1 MALTEDSETA
11 ASLSELRDWAVQHT
25 EGEFIVGKGAIE
37 FASSRREKRHSI

>member
-25 EGEFIVGKGAIE
+25 ENVCSTDGPFLTTDLC
-37 FASSRREKRHSI
+37 